1 MRYGGDHLYNG
12 RAVSCPCGDGLES
25 GDGPGPLAVAQ
36 RPEGADSHGP
46 DTFTEHGRDG
56 FSTRFTITCRKANAL
71 WEFTLENENLTGT
84 WRGEFRAVEDGTRV
98 TFTERIQPRKWWMRL
113 FARRYLQS
121 QQRRYFEDLQRTL
134 VNRAP

>member
-1 MRYGGDHLYNG
+1 MPEWITWVFDGIGSTIFSLIAGALIGGAVGYKIGVHKNVKQKQTGGDN
-12 RAVSCPCGDGLES
+12 VK
-25 GDGPGPLAVAQ
+25 Q
-36 RPEGADSHGP
+36 RQ
-46 DTFTEHGRDG
+46 
-56 FSTRFTITCRKANAL
+56 
-71 WEFTLENENLTGT
+71 EFTLENENLTGT